1 MAEVSA
7 EVEIAA
13 PLADVW
19 ALYFDA
25 DRWPSWV
32 DGFARVT
39 AAEGYPEAGG
49 TLRWESTGAGRGPVS
64 ERVLAHEPRS
74 LHRISYSD
82 PGSEGELE
90 TRFEMVPARDE
101 QRLTLVAQTLRYRL
115 TGGGPLRGLTDR
127 LFIRS
132 QMRRSIERSLLHLRG
147 EATAT
152 GSGRVD

>member
-19 ALYFDA
+19 ALYFDP
-25 DRWPSWV
+25 DRWPAWV

-39 AAEGYPEAGG
+39 AADGYPESGG
-49 TLRWESTGAGRGPVS
+49 TLRWDSTAAGRGPVS

-74 LHRISYSD
+74 LHRISYAD

-90 TRFEMVPARDE
+90 TRFEMVPAGDQ
-101 QRLTLVAQTLRYRL
+101 QRRTLVTQVLRYGL
-115 TGGGPLRGLTDR
+115 TGGGPLRAITDR
-127 LFIRS
+127 LFIRA
-132 QMRRSIERSLLHLRG
+132 QMRRSIERSLVHLRS
-147 EATAT
+147 EAVAARA
-152 GSGRVD
+152 GRGD